1 MLSMSYIN
9 LSLCSAFAKNT
20 KIVLFYVL
28 CGGGGDQAEPVG
40 GEAQRGADATL
51 PLPVHRL
58 NGRGIVKAGQS

>member
-1 MLSMSYIN
+1 MQKLS
-9 LSLCSAFAKNT
+9 F
-20 KIVLFYVL
+20 LFCVL

-58 NGRGIVKAGQS
+58 HGRGMTVH